1 MSLRTWLGLF
11 ARGGT
16 ALGLL
21 LLVGCATPGGRVDRL
36 AAELRLAKVELPST
50 PAPLVAYRNASEPSG
65 GRLHV
70 YLEGDGTPWLTRTR
84 ISPDPT
90 PRDPLALRLMAL
102 DPAPS
107 LYLARPCYNGTAT
120 QAGCG
125 PWYWT
130 MGRYSKP
137 VLGSLAS
144 ALRGLIDAEAV
155 TELVLIGYSGGGVLA
170 WLLAH
175 RIPETRAL
183 VTIAANLDIDAWADL
198 HGFSRLTDSFNPA
211 AGPPLPASIE
221 QRHLVGD
228 RDREVP
234 ASIISGLGKLLGP
247 DAQVLIM
254 PSDHRCCWLG
264 LWPDVLRRLP

>member
-1 MSLRTWLGLF
+1 M
-11 ARGGT
+11 
-16 ALGLL
+16 L
-21 LLVGCATPGGRVDRL
+21 LLVGCATPSDRVDRL
-36 AAELRLAKVELPST
+36 AAELRLTKGRVPST
-50 PAPLVAYRNASEPSG
+50 PVPLVAYRNASEVTG

-130 MGRYSKP
+130 MGRYSEP
-137 VLGSLAS
+137 VVAS
-144 ALRGLIDAEAV
+144 MASVLRGLIDAEGVA
-155 TELVLIGYSGGGVLA
+155 ELVIIGHSGGGVLA

-175 RIPETRAL
+175 RIRETRAL

-198 HGFSRLTDSFNPA
+198 HGFSRLTDSLNPA
-211 AGPPLPASIE
+211 AGPPLPAGIA
-221 QRHLVGD
+221 QWHLVGE

-234 ASIISGLGKLLGP
+234 ASIIDGLRDLLGP
-247 DAQVLIM
+247 DARVLVM
-254 PSDHRCCWLG
+254 ASDHRCCWLG
-264 LWPDVLRRLP
+264 LWSDVLPQLP